1 MIKFL
6 ETIWNQGKN
15 VQDLRI
21 QQRQNQKC
29 RTNVKFNFFSQF
41 FCEFQYMCLEIMQRK
56 TSADGIPKLL
66 KV

>member
-6 ETIWNQGKN
+6 ETIWNQGKD

-29 RTNVKFNFFSQF
+29 RTNVKFNFSHNF
-41 FCEFQYMCLEIMQRK
+41 L
-56 TSADGIPKLL
+56 
-66 KV
+66 